1 MSFPRQHLSLQRGF
15 RANRTINFL
24 GNREFNSYHLIQ
36 ISECAYFNSKP
47 LLYIP
52 MSEISAE
59 SNPSESRLP
68 EWLEVVFRNTS
79 KLRFGSVQI
88 LVHDG
93 RVTQV
98 ERIQKTRF
106 SPSPDARHA
115 VEEPV
120 ELS

>member
-1 MSFPRQHLSLQRGF
+1 MSQM
-15 RANRTINFL
+15 T
-24 GNREFNSYHLIQ
+24 
-36 ISECAYFNSKP
+36 
-47 LLYIP
+47 
-52 MSEISAE
+52 AE
-59 SNPSESRLP
+59 SSASDARLP

-106 SPSPDARHA
+106 VPAPDARRA
-115 VEEPV
+115 DEEPAI
-120 ELS
+120 LS

>member
-1 MSFPRQHLSLQRGF
+1 M
-15 RANRTINFL
+15 T
-24 GNREFNSYHLIQ
+24 Q
-36 ISECAYFNSKP
+36 IT
-47 LLYIP
+47 
-52 MSEISAE
+52 AE
-59 SNPSESRLP
+59 SPAADARLP

-106 SPSPDARHA
+106 VPAPNGRQAD
-115 VEEPV
+115 EESAT
-120 ELS
+120 LS